1 MTQNSND
8 LIRLALLNQRVV
20 DNNVLLPGQ
29 TEKVRVAVRTPLATV
44 DNIQFLKRELQFPSK
59 VLNTRLQLTRL
70 QRRQLVEQRQDSNRI
85 DRDSENLNEHT
96 KQPQVVE
103 ERVTSE
109 LDNLEHPTDNRS
121 TQDNPEHLT
130 LEHIRNPQ
138 LQRLLIEP
146 EFLLENKRA
155 VIRDRKRQ
163 NRTENIEPEEKHQR
177 LADFTL
183 EPSRKIPSERDTS
196 DPPELREHVTVDK
209 REILNLTVETSD
221 ETELGFGATVC
232 LPLLTTPFYV
242 PMFVAPLVTYLR
254 LIVDFLRN
262 FIFKNLGRLC
272 PLQDL
277 VLPEGQ
283 ESLQQ
288 VLTQREPD

>member
-1 MTQNSND
+1 MTKLVTQNSNN
-8 LIRLALLNQRVV
+8 LVWLALLNQSVV

-44 DNIQFLKRELQFPSK
+44 NDIQFLKRELQLPSEI
-59 VLNTRLQLTRL
+59 LNTGLQLTRL
-70 QRRQLVEQRQDSNRI
+70 QRRQLVEQRQDSNGI
-85 DRDSENLNEHT
+85 DRDGENLNEHT

-103 ERVTSE
+103 ERVTSV

-121 TQDNPEHLT
+121 TQHNAEHLT

-138 LQRLLIEP
+138 LQRLLIKP
-146 EFLLENKRA
+146 ELLLENERA

-163 NRTENIEPEEKHQR
+163 NRTENIESEEKQQR

-196 DPPELREHVTVDK
+196 DTPELGEHVTVDK

-221 ETELGFGATVC
+221 EAELGFCATVC
-232 LPLLTTPFYV
+232 LPLSTIPSFAVV
-242 PMFVAPLVTYLR
+242 PRALKCT
-254 LIVDFLRN
+254 
-262 FIFKNLGRLC
+262 
-272 PLQDL
+272 
-277 VLPEGQ
+277 
-283 ESLQQ
+283 
-288 VLTQREPD
+288 

>member
-1 MTQNSND
+1 MTKFVTQNSND
-8 LIRLALLNQRVV
+8 LIRLALLNQSIV
-20 DNNVLLPGQ
+20 DDNVLLPGQ
-29 TEKVRVAVRTPLATV
+29 TKEVRVAVRTPLATV
-44 DNIQFLKRELQFPSK
+44 DDIQFLEGELQLPSK

-109 LDNLEHPTDNRS
+109 LDNLEHPTYNRS

-146 EFLLENKRA
+146 ELLLENERA

-163 NRTENIEPEEKHQR
+163 NRTENIKPEEKHQR

-196 DPPELREHVTVDK
+196 DTPELGEHVTVDK

-232 LPLLTTPFYV
+232 L
-242 PMFVAPLVTYLR
+242 
-254 LIVDFLRN
+254 
-262 FIFKNLGRLC
+262 
-272 PLQDL
+272 
-277 VLPEGQ
+277 
-283 ESLQQ
+283 QQ
-288 VLTQREPD
+288 